1 MKGFAVLLVSTI
13 RAFIGLGRLL
23 AYGLASLFERIEEW
37 AKAPGSARALAR
49 ATPEPARIPVR
60 SPSAPQ
66 RPVPAAAHQIF
77 QIAFVES
84 GWKAYVFV
92 YLAEA
97 DRRAVRVLKPATT
110 ELEEQLRYCLAQT
123 KFELPE
129 VSLKDVSVEAVLRD
143 TEVTALQVIKDLQQ
157 KMRNVQR
164 QALDAKPDA
173 ASSLAA
179 ATGRGASRQVAGPAA
194 TEAYL
199 SMVRAEQTHD
209 RESQQGQ
216 PKGNVVP
223 LKAPTA
229 PQAPASPFSSPT
241 LARKGKAYRGTVTEL
256 GERPSTFGEGK
267 TTFTLSVRT
276 ADEVKDFRGS
286 ELRRLCQQLTVKV
299 GDLVE
304 ITPLG
309 KKAVP
314 GKTGTLVQNCF
325 DVVIVGRGPD
335 GQAAA

>member
-1 MKGFAVLLVSTI
+1 MKGFAVLLVNTI

-37 AKAPGSARALAR
+37 AKAPGSARAVAR

-60 SPSAPQ
+60 GPLAPQ
-66 RPVPAAAHQIF
+66 RPVPSAAHQIF

-97 DRRAVRVLKPATT
+97 DRRAVRVLKPATA

-164 QALDAKPDA
+164 QALDSKPEA
-173 ASSLAA
+173 ASPPVA
-179 ATGRGASRQVAGPAA
+179 ATGRVATRQVAGPAA
-194 TEAYL
+194 TEAYP
-199 SMVRAEQTHD
+199 STVGAEQTHD
-209 RESQQGQ
+209 RESLQGKPQ
-216 PKGNVVP
+216 GNVVP

-229 PQAPASPFSSPT
+229 PQAPASPFTSPT
-241 LARKGKAYRGTVTEL
+241 LARKGKAYRGTVREL
-256 GERPSTFGEGK
+256 GERPSAFGEG
-267 TTFTLSVRT
+267 TTFTLSIKT
-276 ADEVKDFRGS
+276 ADEDKDFRGS
-286 ELRRLCQQLTVKV
+286 ELRRVCQKLAVKV

-309 KKAVP
+309 KKPVP
-314 GKTGTLVQNCF
+314 GKTGTVHQNCF

-335 GQAAA
+335 GRAAA